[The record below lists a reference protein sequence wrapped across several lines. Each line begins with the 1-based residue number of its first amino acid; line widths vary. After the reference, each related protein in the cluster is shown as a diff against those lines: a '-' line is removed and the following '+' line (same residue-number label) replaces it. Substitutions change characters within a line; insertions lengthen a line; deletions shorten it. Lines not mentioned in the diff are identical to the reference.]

1 MTSAQAQM
9 AYRQSEGQAKIHPV
23 KLIYLMYERTLVHLF
38 EAEEGIRE
46 KNPKKRG
53 ENLGKAIAIIAEL
66 NASVKEDDNSESA
79 RFLRGLYSAILTEL
93 PKTAVSNDLEILQ
106 QSRRYIQRL
115 KEIWEQTALRE
126 INQKAASGNQ
136 EASVR
141 DTDVENRDVSGQVCY
156 PSSDVAAVRSVSV
169 SI

>member
-1 MTSAQAQM
+1 MTSAQAYL
-9 AYRQSEGQAKIHPV
+9 AYQQTEGQAKIHPV
-23 KLIYLMYERTLVHLF
+23 KLIYLLYERTLVHLF
-38 EAEEGIRE
+38 QAEEGIRE

-79 RFLRGLYSAILTEL
+79 RFLKGLYGAILTEL
-93 PKTAVSNDLEILQ
+93 PKTAVSDDIEILQ

-126 INQKAASGNQ
+126 INQEASG
-136 EASVR
+136 R
-141 DTDVENRDVSGQVCY
+141 DTDVENQDVSGQPY
-156 PSSDVAAVRSVSV
+156 PPHADTDTGGVRSVSV

>member
-1 MTSAQAQM
+1 MTSAQAHL

-38 EAEEGIRE
+38 QAEEGMRE

-66 NASVKEDDNSESA
+66 NASVKEDNNSESA
-79 RFLRGLYSAILTEL
+79 RFLKGLYGTILTEL
-93 PKTAVSNDLEILQ
+93 PKTAVFDDLEILQ

-126 INQKAASGNQ
+126 INQEESGRKMNI
-136 EASVR
+136 ES
-141 DTDVENRDVSGQVCY
+141 RDVSGQVFNSL
-156 PSSDVAAVRSVSV
+156 PEDAAVRSVSV

>member
-1 MTSAQAQM
+1 MNSAQAYL
-9 AYRQSEGQAKIHPV
+9 AYQQSEGQAKIHPV

-38 EAEEGIRE
+38 QAEEGIRE

-66 NASVKEDDNSESA
+66 NASVKEDNNSESA
-79 RFLRGLYSAILTEL
+79 RFLKGLYGTILTEL
-93 PKTAVSNDLEILQ
+93 PKTAVSDDLEILQ

-115 KEIWEQTALRE
+115 KEIWEQTALQG
-126 INQKAASGNQ
+126 INQEGSG
-136 EASVR
+136 R
-141 DTDVENRDVSGQVCY
+141 DMNVENQDVSGQPY
-156 PSSDVAAVRSVSV
+156 PPHADADTGVVRSVSV

>member
-1 MTSAQAQM
+1 MNSAQAYL
-9 AYRQSEGQAKIHPV
+9 AYQQSEGQAKIHPV
-23 KLIYLMYERTLVHLF
+23 KLIYLMYERTLVHLL

-79 RFLRGLYSAILTEL
+79 CFLRGLYSAILTEL

-126 INQKAASGNQ
+126 INQKASGDQDASGK
-136 EASVR
+136 
-141 DTDVENRDVSGQVCY
+141 DTDVESRDVPGQPY
-156 PSSDVAAVRSVSV
+156 HSHAEAAAVRSVSV